1 MVIPCN
7 VTQILHGVLLNI
19 KTYSPE
25 VSNIQRRET
34 DSEKIRVLNAYVFY
48 VKLTLDLFEGLI
60 LLNEPRKMVV
70 FKENI

>member
-7 VTQILHGVLLNI
+7 VTQILHGLLLNI

-34 DSEKIRVLNAYVFY
+34 DSEKNPRFECVRVLCKTDFG
-48 VKLTLDLFEGLI
+48 FI
-60 LLNEPRKMVV
+60 
-70 FKENI
+70 